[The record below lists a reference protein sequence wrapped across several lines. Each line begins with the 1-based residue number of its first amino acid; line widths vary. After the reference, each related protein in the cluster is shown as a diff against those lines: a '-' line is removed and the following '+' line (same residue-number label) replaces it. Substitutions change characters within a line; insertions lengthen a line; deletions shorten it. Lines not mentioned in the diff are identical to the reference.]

1 LYLERMCS
9 PLLSNGTRIRELHL
23 SINGMISSLANS
35 PYPCEQ
41 ELYLGQI
48 CTANGTTQAD
58 FLAEQ
63 ECMCNGSFFQAQE
76 ACHAC
81 YYAHG
86 YQRIPPEEAASS
98 LSSAKTAECS
108 PSPPFQPY
116 INIFPPFNITSAE
129 LVPSLTLLPDKYF
142 NNTAIS
148 VYATVTASLTPGAI
162 TGSATARL
170 TTWTNTRGIRYTPT
184 SIPPNNGTGTVG
196 SGSSTAAPSP
206 TSGAS
211 TGAGTPGVS
220 SGGASTSSSTTQ
232 SANMAAVGEVKFA
245 GGLLAAVLG
254 VAALL

>member
-1 LYLERMCS
+1 MCL
-9 PLLSNGTRIRELHL
+9 PLDSNGTRTRELHL
-23 SINGMISSLANS
+23 SINGMIASLANS
-35 PYPCEQ
+35 PFPCEQ
-41 ELYLGQI
+41 YLYLSQI

-63 ECMCNGSFFQAQE
+63 ECMCNGNFFQAQE
-76 ACHAC
+76 SCHAC

-86 YQRIPPEEAASS
+86 YQRISPEEDASYR
-98 LSSAKTAECS
+98 SSVKTAECS

-116 INIFPPFNITSAE
+116 LNIFPPFNITSAE
-129 LVPSLTLLPDKYF
+129 MAPLLTLLPDKYL

-148 VYATVTASLTPGAI
+148 VYATVTGSATPGAI

-184 SIPPNNGTGTVG
+184 SIPPNNGTGTAG

-211 TGAGTPGVS
+211 TGAETSGES
-220 SGGASTSSSTTQ
+220 SGGASTPSSTTQ